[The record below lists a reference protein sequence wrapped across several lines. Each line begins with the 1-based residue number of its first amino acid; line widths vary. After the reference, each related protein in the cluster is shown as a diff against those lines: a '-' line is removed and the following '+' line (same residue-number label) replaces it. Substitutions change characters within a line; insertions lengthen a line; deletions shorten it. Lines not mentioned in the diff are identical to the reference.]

1 MRWRSYL
8 RVAREDSESRGEG
21 KLWDKKKALKHIHD
35 TGLIPIIR
43 VESAEVAFKVADA
56 FLAGGIS
63 IVEVTMSVP
72 GAIDVVKQLVE
83 QFGNKVL
90 IGTGTVVNGK
100 MAIEA
105 IKAGSDFIVSPNY
118 SRDLI
123 ETVIGRSKPVIPG
136 ALTPTEIYEAYT
148 MGADAVKVFP
158 CGNVGGAEYLKAIR
172 GPLPQIPLVPTGGV
186 ELDTAGPLIDAG
198 AFALGV
204 GSAITDKKAIK
215 EGRYEVITDNVRKF
229 LDIVKAHRK

>member
-1 MRWRSYL
+1 
-8 RVAREDSESRGEG
+8 VAREVFEFRGDER
-21 KLWDKKKALKHIHD
+21 LWSKEKAMKHIHD

-43 VESAEVAFKVADA
+43 VESADVAFKVAEA
-56 FLAGGIS
+56 FLAGGVNI
-63 IVEVTMSVP
+63 IEVTMSVP
-72 GAIDVVKQLVE
+72 GAIDVVKQLVK

-118 SRDLI
+118 SLDLI
-123 ETVIGRSKPVIPG
+123 ETVTSRSKPIIPG
-136 ALTPTEIYEAYT
+136 ALTPTEIYNAYT

-172 GPLPQIPLVPTGGV
+172 GPLPYIPLVPTGGV
-186 ELDTAGPLIDAG
+186 ELDTAGPMIEAG

-204 GSAITDKKAIK
+204 GGAITDKKAIK
-215 EGRYEVITDNVRKF
+215 EGNYEIITENVQKF
-229 LDIVKAHRK
+229 LDIIKTHRK